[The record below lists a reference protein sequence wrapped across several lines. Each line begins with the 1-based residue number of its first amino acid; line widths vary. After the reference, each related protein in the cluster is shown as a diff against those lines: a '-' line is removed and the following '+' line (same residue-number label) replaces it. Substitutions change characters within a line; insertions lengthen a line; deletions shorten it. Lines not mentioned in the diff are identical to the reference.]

1 MNFLASLVGK
11 LVHKRMIE
19 NGATSQLSK
28 TVGSAVISDFLK
40 AHSRVRLN
48 TKYFLVLTKLKFD
61 IKLVKNV
68 KKSVSTESIA
78 NFLTAKSELL
88 ATNARTHKQDLDSLV
103 TLKFER
109 FK

>member
-1 MNFLASLVGK
+1 MS
-11 LVHKRMIE
+11 
-19 NGATSQLSK
+19 
-28 TVGSAVISDFLK
+28 
-40 AHSRVRLN
+40 
-48 TKYFLVLTKLKFD
+48 
-61 IKLVKNV
+61 

-88 ATNARTHKQDLDSLV
+88 ATNARTHKQDLGSLV